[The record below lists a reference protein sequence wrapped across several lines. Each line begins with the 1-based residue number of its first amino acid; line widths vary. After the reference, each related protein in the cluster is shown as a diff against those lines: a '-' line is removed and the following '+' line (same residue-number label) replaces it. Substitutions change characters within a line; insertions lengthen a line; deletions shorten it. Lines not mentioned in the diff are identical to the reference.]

1 MFASARGSM
10 IARLLA
16 LGAVALVTMGA
27 QSSCSSSYGDGMKTN
42 DPTNGSGDGPTFTT
56 TLVLKDSSGRVTSQF
71 RRGDLITMELS
82 VRNRTSEAQRVTF
95 VDASQSDFLVFD
107 DGTPRL
113 RWRWTDGK
121 VFTQATTEV
130 MFDPQE
136 TRTISVTWDQVLS
149 SGAMLETG
157 GFEARGMMIRLL
169 PGADLQAPNER
180 ASVLAPFTIT
190 N

>member
-1 MFASARGSM
+1 M

-27 QSSCSSSYGDGMKTN
+27 QSSCSSSYGGARID

-56 TLVLKDSSGRVTSQF
+56 TMMLKDSSGKVTSRF
-71 RRGDLITMELS
+71 RRGDLITMELT
-82 VRNRTSEAQRVTF
+82 VRNRTDVVQRLSF
-95 VDASQSDFLVFD
+95 VDASHQDFLVFD
-107 DGTPRL
+107 AGTPQL

-121 VFTQATTEV
+121 AFAQVVTEV
-130 MFDPQE
+130 MFAPQE
-136 TRTISVTWDQVLS
+136 TQTLSVTWDQVLA
-149 SGAMLETG
+149 SGAMLEAG
-157 GFEARGMMIRLL
+157 GYDARGMLMRLL

-180 ASVLAPFTIT
+180 ASVLVPFTIT